1 MTITLSAIV
10 IWLLIGLVVGG
21 IAHLLVP
28 GRNRIGILLTI
39 LVGVV
44 GAIVGGLITAAILG
58 AGPAIITFIVS
69 LIVPALLI
77 AAHRPAPALP
87 HLILRFPPRLRAPE
101 ALWLGGSP
109 TTAGPYPLTRA
120 PRLADVTTD
129 SGE

>member
-58 AGPAIITFIVS
+58 AGHAIITFIVS
-69 LIVPALLI
+69 LIVAALLI
-77 AAHRPAPALP
+77 AAISH
-87 HLILRFPPRLRAPE
+87 
-101 ALWLGGSP
+101 
-109 TTAGPYPLTRA
+109 
-120 PRLADVTTD
+120 PRLARLSQRRSPSPSPSQLAT
-129 SGE
+129 SRSHI